1 MKHHILH
8 VLLLPVIGMC
18 TLLHAQESSEGK
30 PLTLRECIA
39 IGLDKSFDV
48 QQRSASTKSAA
59 ARLVNAFGAYLP
71 SAEVTANYSR
81 QLTNLRE
88 QFSIVNGVPIV
99 GQPLPNTYG
108 LNGSLN
114 LNVFDGFRRESE
126 YSSAQEDLSAARSD
140 VAYTRAATRFNITRQ
155 FIEVARRKQVLNARR
170 ETVGLAQA
178 TLERTKEL
186 VRVGRGTQQD
196 VNSQETELANQEVG
210 LIQAENDVATA
221 KAQLLATMSV
231 NPSQLIDIIE
241 DELPADVTPQSVSG
255 TRARIGSEAEAISRA
270 FAERSDLE
278 SASFREHSA
287 KSQIGSAAA
296 GYYPSLSASGG
307 YTWRNFSIG
316 DFDRQGQVFA
326 GIFIRVPVFDQF
338 ATHRNVEAATLSHTQ
353 SLLDIER
360 LKNQIRTDIRS
371 AYLQLTSAE
380 KGLDVTARAMSFAK
394 FNADA
399 VRERYNVGASTMLDV
414 QTANNQLI
422 TAQINRISAVFTYH
436 AAVAAV
442 EFSIGEMEGN
452 L

>member
-1 MKHHILH
+1 MNKYILH
-8 VLLLPVIGMC
+8 TLTWALICSC
-18 TLLHAQESSEGK
+18 TMMHAQEGGQVK

-48 QQRSASTKSAA
+48 QQSSASTKAAA

-108 LNGSLN
+108 LNGSVN

-126 YSSAQEDLSAARSD
+126 YSSAQENLSATRSD
-140 VAYTRAATRFNITRQ
+140 VSYARALTRFSITRQ

-178 TLERTKEL
+178 TLERMKEL
-186 VRVGRGTQQD
+186 LRVGRGTQQD
-196 VNSQETELANQEVG
+196 VNSQETELANQEVS

-231 NPSQLIDIIE
+231 NPSQLIEIIE
-241 DELPADVTPQSVSG
+241 DELPTDVTPQTVSG
-255 TRARIGSEAEAISRA
+255 TRSRFGTETEAVDRA
-270 FAERSDLE
+270 FAKRSDVE
-278 SASFREHSA
+278 AAVFREQSA

-296 GYYPSLSASGG
+296 GYYPSLSATGG
-307 YTWRNFSIG
+307 YTWRNFTIG

-326 GIFIRVPVFDQF
+326 GFFLRIPVFDQF
-338 ATHRNVEAATLSHTQ
+338 TTHSNVESATLSHTQ
-353 SLLDIER
+353 RILDVER
-360 LKNQIRTDIRS
+360 LKNQIRTDVRS
-371 AYLQLTSAE
+371 AYLQLTAAE
-380 KGLDVTARAMSFAK
+380 KGLEVTARALSFAT

-399 VRERYNVGASTMLDV
+399 VRERYNVGAATMLDM

-422 TAQINRISAVFTYH
+422 TAQINRITAVFAYH
-436 AAVAAV
+436 SAVAAV
-442 EFSIGEMEGN
+442 DFAIGEMEGD

>member
-18 TLLHAQESSEGK
+18 TLLHAQESGEGK

-178 TLERTKEL
+178 TLERTREL

-241 DELPADVTPQSVSG
+241 VQAGCRFVEHKERFPRRWTDQL
-255 TRARIGSEAEAISRA
+255 GSQFDSLRFASR
-270 FAERSDLE
+270 
-278 SASFREHSA
+278 
-287 KSQIGSAAA
+287 
-296 GYYPSLSASGG
+296 
-307 YTWRNFSIG
+307 
-316 DFDRQGQVFA
+316 
-326 GIFIRVPVFDQF
+326 
-338 ATHRNVEAATLSHTQ
+338 
-353 SLLDIER
+353 
-360 LKNQIRTDIRS
+360 
-371 AYLQLTSAE
+371 
-380 KGLDVTARAMSFAK
+380 
-394 FNADA
+394 
-399 VRERYNVGASTMLDV
+399 
-414 QTANNQLI
+414 
-422 TAQINRISAVFTYH
+422 
-436 AAVAAV
+436 
-442 EFSIGEMEGN
+442 
-452 L
+452 

>member
-8 VLLLPVIGMC
+8 ILMLPVIGMY
-18 TLLHAQESSEGK
+18 TMVHAQESGEGK
-30 PLTLRECIA
+30 PLSLRECIA

-48 QQRSASTKSAA
+48 QQRSASTKAA
-59 ARLVNAFGAYLP
+59 EARLINAFGAYLP

-108 LNGSLN
+108 LNGNLN

-126 YSSAQEDLSAARSD
+126 YSSAQEDLSAAQSD
-140 VAYTRAATRFNITRQ
+140 VAYARAATRFNITRQ

-241 DELPADVTPQSVSG
+241 DELPADVTPQTVSA
-255 TRARIGSEAEAISRA
+255 TRARIGTESDAVSRA
-270 FAERSDLE
+270 FTERSDLE
-278 SASFREHSA
+278 SASFREQSA

-326 GIFIRVPVFDQF
+326 GFFVRVPVFDQF
-338 ATHRNVEAATLSHTQ
+338 TTHRNVEAATLSHTQ
-353 SLLDIER
+353 SLLDVER

-380 KGLDVTARAMSFAK
+380 KGLDVTARALSFAT

-436 AAVAAV
+436 AAVTAV
-442 EFSIGEMEGN
+442 EFAIGEMEGN